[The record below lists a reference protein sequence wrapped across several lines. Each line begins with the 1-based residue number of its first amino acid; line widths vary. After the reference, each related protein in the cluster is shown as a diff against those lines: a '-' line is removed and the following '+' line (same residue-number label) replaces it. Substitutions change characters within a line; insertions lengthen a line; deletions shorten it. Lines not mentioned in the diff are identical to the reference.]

1 MPPSAV
7 FYYLFKS
14 KRCCCEVEKRRH
26 LLRFSHFLPFCMKH
40 CGNDY
45 DLQKFYNE
53 EDEK

>member
-1 MPPSAV
+1 MNAAVRSSAE
-7 FYYLFKS
+7 
-14 KRCCCEVEKRRH
+14 EVEKRRH
-26 LLRFSHFLPFCMKH
+26 LLRFPHFLPFCMKH